1 MSNYNAYMPQAAMD
15 VRSSQETLIDIFE
28 RIENL
33 FRRLEV
39 YAEVRPTPGMMDMM
53 VKIMVEI
60 LSIIGMATKE
70 IKQGWTSE

>member
-28 RIENL
+28 HIENF
-33 FRRLEV
+33 FRRPEV
-39 YAEVRPTPGMMDMM
+39 YTEVPLTPEMM

-60 LSIIGMATKE
+60 LAILGIATKE
-70 IKQGWTSE
+70 IKQGRASE

>member
-1 MSNYNAYMPQAAMD
+1 MSNFNAYMPQAAMD

-28 RIENL
+28 RIDSF

-39 YAEVRPTPGMMDMM
+39 YTEVRPTPRMMDMM

-60 LSIIGMATKE
+60 LSIIGIATKE
-70 IKQGWTSE
+70 IKQGRTSE